1 MCVRWYVSPD
11 RVVYLL
17 AGFED
22 GSVVLWDCRNN
33 TSELTT
39 LKLFT
44 EPGNILGIICITS
57 HYLCTYQLETC
68 VFVNGYLSQPHS
80 QASPVFVLRFA
91 FIHGSRRAV
100 KMGKD
105 WEHLYDVRWTQGGR
119 RGVIPNYKYVRNKP
133 QSGLLY
139 WSTEYSGTAL

>member
-39 LKLFT
+39 LKLFS
-44 EPGNILGIICITS
+44 EPGNIR
-57 HYLCTYQLETC
+57 E
-68 VFVNGYLSQPHS
+68 
-80 QASPVFVLRFA
+80 
-91 FIHGSRRAV
+91 
-100 KMGKD
+100 
-105 WEHLYDVRWTQGGR
+105 
-119 RGVIPNYKYVRNKP
+119 
-133 QSGLLY
+133 
-139 WSTEYSGTAL
+139 